1 MFTCGSHVYLFII
14 LFVDPKSF
22 STSVILKSQ
31 ILNLFVWISIEID
44 FFPNIRRSFTKFL
57 SYVSSIS
64 SIELI
69 RSNIKSGT
77 TIESLFILCSFV
89 DLNRFTGPID
99 NALMSN
105 FKLLQKISL
114 YLWCFVERALL
125 ANAFLSDSS
134 NYVMILA
141 MLGPHVSQ

>member
-1 MFTCGSHVYLFII
+1 M
-14 LFVDPKSF
+14 
-22 STSVILKSQ
+22 ILKSQ
-31 ILNLFVWISIEID
+31 ILNLFEWISIEID

-64 SIELI
+64 SIDLI

-89 DLNRFTGPID
+89 DLNRFTGNPID

-105 FKLLQKISL
+105 FKFLQKVSL
-114 YLWCFVERALL
+114 SLWCFVERALL
-125 ANAFLSDSS
+125 DNAFLSDSS

-141 MLGPHVSQ
+141 MPGPHVSQ

>member
-1 MFTCGSHVYLFII
+1 MFII
-14 LFVDPKSF
+14 LFVDAKSF

-31 ILNLFVWISIEID
+31 ILNLFEWISIEID

-64 SIELI
+64 SIGLI

-105 FKLLQKISL
+105 FKFLQKISL

-141 MLGPHVSQ
+141 MPGPHVSQ

>member
-1 MFTCGSHVYLFII
+1 M
-14 LFVDPKSF
+14 
-22 STSVILKSQ
+22 
-31 ILNLFVWISIEID
+31 
-44 FFPNIRRSFTKFL
+44 
-57 SYVSSIS
+57 
-64 SIELI
+64 
-69 RSNIKSGT
+69 
-77 TIESLFILCSFV
+77 